1 MAIKYFAK
9 LDDNN
14 IVIDITLIE
23 CDTEESGQTLL
34 RQLHEDT
41 AVYKEYDRDTHLNH
55 KLSKDMSG
63 TPFRGNAA
71 GIGDT
76 YDSVNDVFIPPKP
89 KNRNGVECTNWV
101 YNSEFACWRAP
112 VDANTAL
119 VHSEEDTVAHILK
132 GKKDPMYRPS
142 RTDAMRTAKQK
153 WDWKDD
159 LSGWEEV
166 DDPNLS

>member
-14 IVIDITLIE
+14 IVTFVTLIE
-23 CDTEESGQTLL
+23 CDTEEAGQTLL
-34 RQLHEDT
+34 RQLHGDT
-41 AVYKEYDRDTHLNH
+41 AVYKEYDPETHMNH
-55 KLSKDMSG
+55 KLSKDLSG

-71 GIGDT
+71 GIGMT
-76 YDSVNDVFIPPKP
+76 YDSVNDVFMDDKP
-89 KNRNGVECTNWV
+89 KNRNGVECSNWV
-101 YNSEFACWRAP
+101 YNPEFACWRAP
-112 VDANTAL
+112 VDASTAL
-119 VHSEEDTVAHILK
+119 VHDDVDEVQDMLR
-132 GKKDPMYRPS
+132 GKKNPMYRPP
-142 RTDAMRTAKQK
+142 RTDAMKSAKQK

>member
-1 MAIKYFAK
+1 MALKYFAK

-14 IVIDITLIE
+14 IVIHVTLIE
-23 CDTEESGQTLL
+23 CDTEEAGQTLL
-34 RQLHEDT
+34 RQINDDT
-41 AVYKEYDRDTHLNH
+41 AVYKEYDPDTHMNH
-55 KLSKDMSG
+55 KLPGTSG

-76 YDSVNDVFIPPKP
+76 YDSVNDVFIGEKP

-112 VDANTAL
+112 VDASTAL
-119 VHSEEDTVAHILK
+119 VHADVDEVQDILR
-132 GKKDPMYRPS
+132 GKKNPMYRPP
-142 RTDAMRTAKQK
+142 RTDAMKSAKQK